1 MMDADAVELIDRA
14 LARYAGREI
23 VAASEVADLLL
34 DIRLAAVL
42 PGVEPE
48 ALPGVEVEVCVS

>member
-1 MMDADAVELIDRA
+1 MDVVELIDRA
-14 LARYAGREI
+14 LARYASRDL

-34 DIRLAAVL
+34 DIRLAVVL

-48 ALPGVEVEVCVS
+48 VKVEVCVS